1 MSENIIF
8 SDEELERL
16 RNGQFIYDEES
27 NGDDFP
33 PEDKEPQAPAR

>member
-8 SDEELERL
+8 SDEELETL
-16 RNGQFIYDEES
+16 RNGQFLYDEES